1 MRVAREQGAGEQ
13 RAEEQAGEELLA
25 SVVIPHYNDKIR
37 LQVCLASLE
46 TQSVPRHRYQIIVAD
61 NGTPGGVADVAA
73 RFPAVRFVEERR
85 KGAAHARNAA
95 VAVATGAALAFI
107 DADCVAEPEWL
118 EEGVRALEGADLAGG
133 AIRLTAREED
143 APTAVEVFEM
153 MFGFRQQQYIEKQ
166 KFAVTANLFA
176 RRSVFAA
183 VGGFRHG
190 LAEDTDWCWRATA
203 AGYTLRFA
211 PKAKVSHPARHDWS
225 ELVAKWQRLVE
236 EKYNGMRQQRGFA
249 PRWLLLALLV
259 AGSSVPHGL
268 QVLLSRNAIVSR
280 RRLATVAV
288 LARIRLWR
296 SRRMLALLAG
306 AGRRPGAA
314 AEGARGR

>member
-1 MRVAREQGAGEQ
+1 MTVSGDQTGQER
-13 RAEEQAGEELLA
+13 LA

-46 TQSVPRHRYQIIVAD
+46 SQTLPRHRYEIIVAD
-61 NGTPGGVADVAA
+61 NGTPGGIADVAA
-73 RFPAVRFVEERR
+73 CFPDVRFVEEAR

-95 VAVATGAALAFI
+95 VAVAEGAVLAFI
-107 DADCVAEPEWL
+107 DADCVAEPRWL
-118 EEGVRALEGADLAGG
+118 EEGVRALEQADLAGG
-133 AIRLTAREED
+133 AIGLTARDRD

-153 MFGFRQQQYIEKQ
+153 MFGFRQQQYIENQ

-176 RRSVFAA
+176 KRAVFAA
-183 VGGFRHG
+183 IGGFRHG
-190 LAEDTDWCWRATA
+190 LPEDTDWCWRALA

-211 PKAKVSHPARHDWS
+211 PDAGVWHPARHDWS
-225 ELVAKWQRLVE
+225 ELVTKWQRLVE

-249 PRWLLLALLV
+249 PRWLLLAVVV
-259 AGSSVPHGL
+259 AASSVPHGL
-268 QVLLSRNAIVSR
+268 QVLLSRNEILAR

-306 AGRRPGAA
+306 GRS
-314 AEGARGR
+314 